1 METGTQ
7 KKMDERYRI
16 VEEAIFGAFERL
28 AREKEVGKITVSDVI
43 RQAGIARGSF
53 YNHYKDMPSLLAAM
67 EDRTLR
73 EIREM
78 LQSFHPNGHRQD
90 CEMFFLSTCHYIEE
104 HPYLATVIT
113 SVNAE
118 SYIRKALL
126 LFHHYVPVA
135 TKNLLQNAESATLLN
150 YNIAYAIGGIMG
162 ILHRWTS
169 GNFKEPAEE
178 VARIAANAYLFG
190 MAPYYKAVKFQTAV
204 SEQKQKEDV

>member
-1 METGTQ
+1 
-7 KKMDERYRI
+7 
-16 VEEAIFGAFERL
+16 
-28 AREKEVGKITVSDVI
+28 
-43 RQAGIARGSF
+43 
-53 YNHYKDMPSLLAAM
+53 M

-104 HPYLATVIT
+104 HPYLAAVIT

-190 MAPYYKAVKFQTAV
+190 MAPYYKAVKFQTAA